1 MNNNN
6 MLALIE
12 QKMSSDD
19 RKVWARHLERDKKEA
34 TLENILNWMTTEI
47 KSRMRALAPLR
58 NQGRSKWNVNYF
70 GHEEHERHRCWLC
83 KTSTQW
89 VDQRTKLQAMTPE
102 NWMKLI
108 KENRACFSRLKKTNK
123 NHKAA
128 NCSRRRQCTV
138 TVNGQQCKSYHHP
151 MLHECG
157 PSNQVG
163 VASVNNNKEVLFLV
177 IQVEILGQE
186 ARRRKGNV
194 LLDSG
199 AQVSLIR
206 NAIAKGLKLKGNDA
220 SVTITKVGEKKRKST
235 ESCIKFL
242 YYRLI
247 TTVFIISPLLGF
259 GIPSIS
265 DSVASVN
272 IA

>member
-1 MNNNN
+1 M
-6 MLALIE
+6 
-12 QKMSSDD
+12 
-19 RKVWARHLERDKKEA
+19 
-34 TLENILNWMTTEI
+34 TLEN
-47 KSRMRALAPLR
+47 R
-58 NQGRSKWNVNYF
+58 
-70 GHEEHERHRCWLC
+70 
-83 KTSTQW
+83 
-89 VDQRTKLQAMTPE
+89 
-102 NWMKLI
+102 MKLI
-108 KENRACFSRLKKTNK
+108 KENRACFSCLKKTSK

-138 TVNGQQCKSYHHP
+138 TVNGQQCKSFHHP

-163 VASVNNNKEVLFLV
+163 VASVNNNKEVLLPV

-206 NAIAKGLKLKGNDA
+206 NAVAKELKLKGKDA
-220 SVTITKVGEKKRKST
+220 RLGEKKRKST
-235 ESCIKFL
+235 QSCIKFL

-247 TTVFIISPLLGF
+247 TTVFIISPLLGYHQLV
-259 GIPSIS
+259 IVSRQ
-265 DSVASVN
+265 
-272 IA
+272 